1 MQATTSPPPPVEHQY
16 RYSLYSGVDRTRKHP
31 PSARIAGEAVPQ
43 PWLVFEAKDEDGRR
57 VLWEK
62 WLEIREKWA
71 GDSARWK

>member
-1 MQATTSPPPPVEHQY
+1 MQVPTPSDKQY
-16 RYSLYSGVDRTRKHP
+16 AYSLYSSVERTRRHP
-31 PSARIAGEAVPQ
+31 PSARTASEAIPQ